1 MRRGHN
7 KITAA
12 FEDLENDQQK
22 ALFNIIKEK
31 LKDVV
36 APLKTEDNEINTEDN
51 EVKDN
56 VEIEDNETDLT
67 PFEKWKANNKQRLE
81 SNDDVIVS
89 NEILDNEDGI
99 SSIDELENTEILIED
114 DDLIEDEIEFI
125 DLIDDDLIEDEIEFI
140 DLIEDDLIEDEI
152 EFIDEEVIE
161 DDLIEDEIEFIDL
174 IEDDLIEDEIE
185 FIDEEVIE
193 DDLIED
199 EIECIDNEE
208 NDISCFYV
216 KLAVKDKDLMSDTG
230 GISKRRK
237 PATKRPPRVNE
248 RDNSRERLLTKDNST
263 DIDNDPDLNL

>member
-161 DDLIEDEIEFIDL
+161 DDLIEDEIE
-174 IEDDLIEDEIE
+174 
-185 FIDEEVIE
+185 
-193 DDLIED
+193 
-199 EIECIDNEE
+199 CIDNEE